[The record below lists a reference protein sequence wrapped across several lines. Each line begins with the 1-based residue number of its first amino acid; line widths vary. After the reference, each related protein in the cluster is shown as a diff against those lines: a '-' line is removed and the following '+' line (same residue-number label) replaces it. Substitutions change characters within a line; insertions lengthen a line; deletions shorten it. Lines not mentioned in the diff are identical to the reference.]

1 MDEIDRKIL
10 TALQEDASLS
20 IAEISKLVGL
30 SPSPCWRRIQIL
42 EKEGVIRKRVALLDP
57 QKVNVGVC
65 VFVRLKTARHDQAWL
80 EGFTKAVAKMDE
92 VVEIYRTSGDVD
104 YLLRV
109 VVPSI
114 AGYDRVYKRLIAAA
128 DFLDVSGS
136 FVIETLKQTTALPLD
151 YVDASE

>member
-1 MDEIDRKIL
+1 MDDIDRKIL
-10 TALQEDASLS
+10 TCLQEDASLS
-20 IAEISKLVGL
+20 IAEIGKRVGL

-57 QKVNVGVC
+57 QKVNVGIS
-65 VFVRLKTARHDQAWL
+65 VFVRLKTGRHDQQWL
-80 EGFTKAVAKMDE
+80 EAFTRAVAQIDE

-114 AGYDRVYKRLIAAA
+114 AGYDRVYKKLIAAA
-128 DFLDVSGS
+128 DFIDVSGS

-151 YVDASE
+151 YVE